1 MGILERLE
9 EKIDLLIKHY
19 ISEKDKSVQ
28 VQRGKRNSYP
38 YEISNAA
45 ISNRLHVPYIG
56 NKIFCRIAEMAGL
69 EVTYHGTHPYIKLAC
84 FNVWVE
90 TWKREA

>member
-45 ISNRLHVPYIG
+45 ISNRLHVPY
-56 NKIFCRIAEMAGL
+56 
-69 EVTYHGTHPYIKLAC
+69 
-84 FNVWVE
+84 
-90 TWKREA
+90 